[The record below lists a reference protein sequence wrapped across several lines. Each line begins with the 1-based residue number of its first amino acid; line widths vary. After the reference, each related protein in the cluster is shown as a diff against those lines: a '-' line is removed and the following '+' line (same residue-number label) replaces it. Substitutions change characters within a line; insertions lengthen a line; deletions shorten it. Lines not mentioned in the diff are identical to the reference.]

1 MTLLELVAYCRK
13 RGIDPDSDLRIIF
26 AQQKEAREFKVGMVL
41 RAPGDR
47 LFLHAGEPQGHP
59 LRKSF

>member
-1 MTLLELVAYCRK
+1 MTLNELVAHCRM
-13 RGIDPDSDLRIIF
+13 RHIDPDADLRIVF
-26 AQQKEAREFKVGMVL
+26 AQQKEAREFKIGMVL

-47 LFLHAGEPQGHP
+47 IFLHAGEPQGHP